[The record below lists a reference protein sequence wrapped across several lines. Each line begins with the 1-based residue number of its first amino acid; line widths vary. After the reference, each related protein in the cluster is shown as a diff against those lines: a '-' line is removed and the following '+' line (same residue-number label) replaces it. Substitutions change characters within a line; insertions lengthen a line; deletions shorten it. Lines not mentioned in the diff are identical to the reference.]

1 MNASISERNNQVY
14 TVSHFMQENAL
25 FSGRKKHSWQKKFTT
40 TSHGGHD
47 KFELCLNFYLMLD
60 SRQV

>member
-1 MNASISERNNQVY
+1 
-14 TVSHFMQENAL
+14 MQENAL
-25 FSGRKKHSWQKKFTT
+25 FSGRKKTQLAKKFTT